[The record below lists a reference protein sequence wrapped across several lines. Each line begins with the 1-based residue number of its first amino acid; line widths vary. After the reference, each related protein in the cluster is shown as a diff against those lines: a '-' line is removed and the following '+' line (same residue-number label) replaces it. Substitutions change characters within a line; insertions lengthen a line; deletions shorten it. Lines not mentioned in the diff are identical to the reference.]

1 MWQERE
7 KVCPQWKKKHVWGIP
22 REASERKSM
31 SGARNRHAK

>member
-31 SGARNRHAK
+31 PGAEK